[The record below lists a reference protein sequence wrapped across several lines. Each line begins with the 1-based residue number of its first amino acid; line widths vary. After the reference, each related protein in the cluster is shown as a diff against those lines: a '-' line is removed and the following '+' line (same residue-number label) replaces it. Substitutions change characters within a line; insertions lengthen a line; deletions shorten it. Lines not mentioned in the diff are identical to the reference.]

1 MASRAFVVG
10 LAGGSCSGKSTLARA
25 LVAGLESRGCAV
37 LSFDA
42 YYRPLGHLPLAER
55 HRCNFDHPD
64 SLDAELF
71 SEQLRQLA
79 AGRAVDQPLYDF
91 ATHSRRAEVRPVE
104 PAPVVLAE
112 GILLL
117 TFASI
122 RSQVDFS
129 VFLDVPED
137 LRLQRRIARD
147 ARERGRSE
155 ASVRRQFDE
164 SVAPMHG
171 EWVQPS
177 AAFADQVVASIDET
191 SLVEEITQRADL
203 HFSRGDF

>member
-1 MASRAFVVG
+1 MTPRAFLVG

-25 LVAGLESRGCAV
+25 LVAGLEPRGCSV

-71 SEQLRQLA
+71 SEQLRQLG
-79 AGRAVDQPLYDF
+79 AGRAVSQPLYDF
-91 ATHSRRAEVRPVE
+91 ATHSRRAEVRNVE
-104 PAPVVLAE
+104 PAPIVLAE

-117 TFASI
+117 SFASI
-122 RSQVDFS
+122 RSQLDFS
-129 VFLDVPED
+129 VFLDVPEE
-137 LRLQRRIARD
+137 LRLQRRIVRD
-147 ARERGRSE
+147 ALERGRSE
-155 ASVRRQFDE
+155 ASVRRQFSE
-164 SVAPMHG
+164 SVAPMHA

-177 AAFADQVVASIDET
+177 AGFADKIVSSIEET
-191 SLVEEITQRADL
+191 ALVEEIARRAVL
-203 HFSRGDF
+203 QFSRGDI